1 VDVYA
6 CLRGRRGPFVLD
18 EGSLLGIAL
27 ETAVKKVPERARRRM
42 TIHDQETDPSTPGS
56 RRSPGSRA
64 ASTDP
69 GVGPPSGVA
78 DSKPTGVVVP
88 PPGPRNAPVA
98 VLASSVG
105 KKDSVELLLEGMAG
119 PRPDR
124 VKTMP
129 RTSGEASAAYHAEHA
144 VHPAHT
150 LPDEQPKVMVERAPF
165 EARDSTDPS
174 TLLLPLVEVPPGWRA
189 ADPTYVPPK
198 PLGPRVA
205 VATLA
210 GAVVVLGLF
219 VSLDRPRQPDA
230 AGTAALPSAPST
242 PAAMPAEPAPA
253 PTATPPVEPLV
264 QASSGPSST
273 PLPPLVAAPSVP
285 PGAPRRSSHANNA
298 SPRPSPP
305 SGDLGEFKT
314 TF

>member
-1 VDVYA
+1 
-6 CLRGRRGPFVLD
+6 
-18 EGSLLGIAL
+18 
-27 ETAVKKVPERARRRM
+27 M
-42 TIHDQETDPSTPGS
+42 TIHDQETDPSTPRS

-69 GVGPPSGVA
+69 GVGPPSEGS

-88 PPGPRNAPVA
+88 PPGPREAPAA
-98 VLASSVG
+98 VFSSAAG

-129 RTSGEASAAYHAEHA
+129 RTSGEASAAYYAEHA

-150 LPDEQPKVMVERAPF
+150 FPEEQPKVMVERGPF

-174 TLLLPLVEVPPGWRA
+174 TIRLPLVEVPPGWRA

-205 VATLA
+205 VAILA
-210 GAVVVLGLF
+210 GALVVLGLF
-219 VSLDRPRQPDA
+219 VSLDRPHQPGA
-230 AGTAALPSAPST
+230 TARAALPSAPST
-242 PAAMPAEPAPA
+242 PAAMPVEPALA
-253 PTATPPVEPLV
+253 LTATPVVEPLV
-264 QASSGPSST
+264 QAPSAPSSVPSSA
-273 PLPPLVAAPSVP
+273 PLPALVAAPSLP
-285 PGAPRRSSHANNA
+285 ARAPRRSSNSNNA
-298 SPRPSPP
+298 SSRPSPP
-305 SGDLGEFKT
+305 TADLGEFKT